1 MPKEDER
8 RKELTQKEIE
18 AEKFRTFFSTS
29 VAQVPEAMSRRE
41 EEETPPKRGL
51 FGGLFRREKPESE
64 TKEPAERGL
73 ELPPTGEIVLGD
85 DAEEPQ
91 ADLELV
97 LEPEEAAAEQP
108 VMPVPK
114 KQTVPATPEKAPQEP
129 AKPEAPVPEPVK
141 PEEPEDEYSYD
152 DAILRHK
159 MALLCTVVKQGK
171 NSEKAYTCLKL
182 AWLVRDKRN
191 ELKKSGQLPEKDKI
205 SLMKEER
212 DLLENA
218 YDGLEAAYS
227 KEEFPMCGMDR
238 FTLDLL
244 MGEVAYRIGKFQ
256 KASRHVNQLLGDR
269 ATPSRVKD
277 KALDLKESIQ
287 KHIQK

>member
-1 MPKEDER
+1 MPKEDKR
-8 RKELTQKEIE
+8 RKELTQEEIA

-108 VMPVPK
+108 VMPEPK
-114 KQTVPATPEKAPQEP
+114 SRLYLPRRK
-129 AKPEAPVPEPVK
+129 
-141 PEEPEDEYSYD
+141 
-152 DAILRHK
+152 RHRRS
-159 MALLCTVVKQGK
+159 LQ
-171 NSEKAYTCLKL
+171 N
-182 AWLVRDKRN
+182 RKRPHR
-191 ELKKSGQLPEKDKI
+191 SP
-205 SLMKEER
+205 
-212 DLLENA
+212 
-218 YDGLEAAYS
+218 
-227 KEEFPMCGMDR
+227 
-238 FTLDLL
+238 
-244 MGEVAYRIGKFQ
+244 
-256 KASRHVNQLLGDR
+256 
-269 ATPSRVKD
+269 
-277 KALDLKESIQ
+277 
-287 KHIQK
+287 

>member
-51 FGGLFRREKPESE
+51 FGGLFHREKPESE

-108 VMPVPK
+108 VMPEPK

-129 AKPEAPVPEPVK
+129 AKPEAPAPEPVK
-141 PEEPEDEYSYD
+141 PAES
-152 DAILRHK
+152 LR
-159 MALLCTVVKQGK
+159 LRQ
-171 NSEKAYTCLKL
+171 SP
-182 AWLVRDKRN
+182 R
-191 ELKKSGQLPEKDKI
+191 
-205 SLMKEER
+205 
-212 DLLENA
+212 
-218 YDGLEAAYS
+218 
-227 KEEFPMCGMDR
+227 
-238 FTLDLL
+238 
-244 MGEVAYRIGKFQ
+244 
-256 KASRHVNQLLGDR
+256 SR
-269 ATPSRVKD
+269 
-277 KALDLKESIQ
+277 
-287 KHIQK
+287 

>member
-97 LEPEEAAAEQP
+97 LEPEEAAAE
-108 VMPVPK
+108 
-114 KQTVPATPEKAPQEP
+114 
-129 AKPEAPVPEPVK
+129 
-141 PEEPEDEYSYD
+141 
-152 DAILRHK
+152 
-159 MALLCTVVKQGK
+159 
-171 NSEKAYTCLKL
+171 
-182 AWLVRDKRN
+182 
-191 ELKKSGQLPEKDKI
+191 
-205 SLMKEER
+205 
-212 DLLENA
+212 
-218 YDGLEAAYS
+218 
-227 KEEFPMCGMDR
+227 
-238 FTLDLL
+238 
-244 MGEVAYRIGKFQ
+244 
-256 KASRHVNQLLGDR
+256 
-269 ATPSRVKD
+269 PSPFSTSCNV
-277 KALDLKESIQ
+277 SCI
-287 KHIQK
+287 

>member
-1 MPKEDER
+1 MPKEDKR

-51 FGGLFRREKPESE
+51 FGGLFQRGKPEPE

-108 VMPVPK
+108 VMPEPK
-114 KQTVPATPEKAPQEP
+114 KQPVPATPKKAPQEP
-129 AKPEAPVPEPVK
+129 AKPEAPAPEPAKPAEPEKPAAPAKPAEPGKKEK
-141 PEEPEDEYSYD
+141 PENKETAPAPSNKTKKQETRSAGCAPQCHGAAGGRGDERAES
-152 DAILRHK
+152 H
-159 MALLCTVVKQGK
+159 ALWQAESACKVCTQ
-171 NSEKAYTCLKL
+171 A
-182 AWLVRDKRN
+182 
-191 ELKKSGQLPEKDKI
+191 
-205 SLMKEER
+205 
-212 DLLENA
+212 
-218 YDGLEAAYS
+218 DGDIACQ
-227 KEEFPMCGMDR
+227 PPDR
-238 FTLDLL
+238 F
-244 MGEVAYRIGKFQ
+244 GVCRGQ
-256 KASRHVNQLLGDR
+256 GS
-269 ATPSRVKD
+269 S
-277 KALDLKESIQ
+277 
-287 KHIQK
+287 